1 MPTPRSPTTSPSVR
15 LAAAAASTEVA
26 LDPQDHPAPMAS
38 PVVMVPLEKTE
49 LRDPTE
55 TMPLLEAARP
65 ALALQ
70 DPQALLDH
78 ADLVAPL
85 EPQVP
90 TATPEPL
97 VPRDQLDLLEPQDP
111 TETLELMDTQDL
123 QVPQARSPPAKEL
136 QAPLAQQD
144 QLDLRDH
151 QDPLVPQETVEAPAP
166 QDQQETQDPM
176 VPQATLV
183 PTELQ
188 VTLVPLVVA
197 VLAVTAHHPALP
209 LDSLP
214 PKYNPISSF
223 DSSQNSWR
231 YDFLVH
237 RFTGFIVAIG
247 DYHRA
252 A

>member
-1 MPTPRSPTTSPSVR
+1 MTSPSVR
-15 LAAAAASTEVA
+15 LAAAAAFMAVA
-26 LDPQDHPAPMAS
+26 PDPQDHPAPMVS
-38 PVVMVPLEKTE
+38 LVVMAPQERMEPQAL
-49 LRDPTE
+49 TE
-55 TMPLLEAARP
+55 TMPLLEVARP

-70 DPQALLDH
+70 DPQALPDH
-78 ADLVAPL
+78 VDLVAPL
-85 EPQVP
+85 ELQVLMDM
-90 TATPEPL
+90 PEPL

-123 QVPQARSPPAKEL
+123 QVPQAGLPPAKE
-136 QAPLAQQD
+136 PLAQQGPQD

-151 QDPLVPQETVEAPAP
+151 PDPLVPQETVEAPVP
-166 QDQQETQDPM
+166 QDPQETPDPM

-188 VTLVPLVVA
+188 VTPAPLAVA
-197 VLAVTAHHPALP
+197 VLAATAHHPALP

-223 DSSQNSWR
+223 DPSRNSWR
-231 YDFLVH
+231 YAFLVH
-237 RFTGFIVAIG
+237 RFTSFIVMIG
-247 DYHRA
+247 SLQRA

>member
-1 MPTPRSPTTSPSVR
+1 M
-15 LAAAAASTEVA
+15 EVA
-26 LDPQDHPAPMAS
+26 PDPQDHPAPMAS
-38 PVVMVPLEKTE
+38 PVVMVPLEKME
-49 LRDPTE
+49 PQAPTE
-55 TMPLLEAARP
+55 TMPLPEVARP

-70 DPQALLDH
+70 DPQALPDH
-78 ADLVAPL
+78 VDLVAPL
-85 EPQVP
+85 ELQVLMDM
-90 TATPEPL
+90 PEPL

-223 DSSQNSWR
+223 DPSRNSWR
-231 YDFLVH
+231 YAFLVH
-237 RFTGFIVAIG
+237 RFTSFIVMIG
-247 DYHRA
+247 SLQRA